1 MAEFGRPSVG
11 IVGLGH
17 IGASLALRL
26 GRRGPLA
33 VIDEDPEAVAW
44 VRERTSATVGWD
56 AVSAAEIVVVATPT
70 PVVGDV
76 LCALGERGARGL
88 VLDVASVKR
97 PVVDAA
103 PAGLRHLSVHPMA
116 GREGHGAASADP
128 SIWDGASWAFVLHG
142 SESDDDVAT
151 ALEFVFGDAGA
162 GAVVALDATA
172 HDETLAVV
180 SHLPHLLAAA
190 MGRVLVADSGHPA
203 AWWLGSGSL
212 RDATRV
218 ARSDGAR
225 VAEMVVP
232 NRDALT
238 SAASVFR
245 AELERLVADLEA
257 PARLRADLDEAW
269 VGASRVVA
277 DVVATETVEVRSD
290 LARALLAVSEAGEAV
305 IGFVAPRTVALARR
319 ATPTTS

>member
-1 MAEFGRPSVG
+1 MGERERPSVG

-26 GRRGPLA
+26 GHRGSLA

-44 VRERTSATVGWD
+44 VRERTSATVGWE
-56 AVSAAEIVVVATPT
+56 AVSGAEIVVVATPT
-70 PVVGDV
+70 PVVGEV
-76 LCALGERGARGL
+76 LHALGERGARGL

-128 SIWDGASWAFVLHG
+128 SIWDGASWAFVLRG
-142 SESDDDVAT
+142 SEADEDVAT
-151 ALEFVFGDAGA
+151 ALEFVFDDVGA
-162 GAVVALDATA
+162 GAVVALGVAE

-180 SHLPHLLAAA
+180 SHLPHLVAAA
-190 MGRVLVADSGHPA
+190 MGRVLIAENAHPA

-218 ARSDGAR
+218 ARSDVAR

-238 SAASVFR
+238 SAASAFR

-257 PARLRADLDEAW
+257 PARLRDDLQEGRL
-269 VGASRVVA
+269 GASRVVA
-277 DVVATETVEVRSD
+277 DVIGTEFVEVSSP
-290 LARALLAVSEAGEAV
+290 LASALLAVSEAGGAAV
-305 IGFVAPRTVALARR
+305 GFLAPRTVALARR
-319 ATPTTS
+319 AGSAMS